1 MKKKTPKNRKLT
13 LTILLAGG
21 TAIILLVNILLINLA
36 YRTILQKRYLE
47 VVKEQLTDACEKMT
61 DAGFDSVALDAVEDD
76 GILILVYDTDSETL
90 LFDSR
95 DHSAGNVPSGST
107 TQVPS
112 ANPHRK
118 AVARLLSRI
127 NQNLPDGNGT
137 FFNDS
142 RPDFAPEEDSSQE
155 VTLYGRQD
163 SICFSLSCIVAPL
176 STAMELAIRLASYI
190 SFSVWV
196 ISLVLIIFIAQRV
209 VKSAREMSDTAQKI
223 ASLDFSKRCRPTIT
237 REITTVADSI
247 NAMSDQLQE
256 NITKLQ
262 DTNEQLVDEL
272 YERERQQK
280 LSTELISNLSHDLK
294 TPLAIVSGY
303 AEGLSDGIAKTPEQI
318 DRYSTTIFKETE
330 HMQVIVSKLL
340 AMSRLDAGE
349 TPLLPILFDV
359 RELTDDIVQS
369 FRLEIE
375 KEGLEVTFTG
385 KDALEIC
392 SDYECIRQVLTNY
405 IQNSI
410 YHINGGNQIRIRL
423 CKDAHY
429 GEIAI
434 ANSSAPFSEQALKQ
448 LWNKLY
454 RGDRARQRKHGEIG
468 LGLSIVKGNMER
480 LGQPYGVRNLEDE
493 GMVEFYIRLPLA
505 ETEEEDSL

>member
-1 MKKKTPKNRKLT
+1 MKAKKTKNFKLT

-21 TAIILLVNILLINLA
+21 TALILLVNIALINLG

-47 VVKEQLTDACEKMT
+47 VIKTQLTDACEEMK
-61 DAGFDSVALDAVEDD
+61 DGGFDHAVLDAIEDD
-76 GILILVYDTDSETL
+76 GILLLVYDEDSDTV

-95 DHSAGNVPSGST
+95 EHSSGD
-107 TQVPS
+107 TQDGS
-112 ANPHRK
+112 ATQRPPQNRHRK
-118 AVARLLSRI
+118 TIEQMISRI
-127 NQNLPDGNGT
+127 DQNLQDGNGT

-142 RPDFAPEEDSSQE
+142 QLNAGSEEDISRE
-155 VTLYGRQD
+155 ITLYGRQD
-163 SICFSLSCIVAPL
+163 NFFFSLSCIVSPL
-176 STAMELAIRLASYI
+176 STALKLAVRIASYI

-196 ISLVLIIFIAQRV
+196 ISLVLIIFIARRV

-223 ASLDFSKRCRPTIT
+223 AALDFSKRCRPTIT

-256 NITKLQ
+256 NISKLQ
-262 DTNEQLVDEL
+262 DTNEQLVGEL

-280 LSTELISNLSHDLK
+280 LNTELISNLSHDLK
-294 TPLAIVSGY
+294 TPLAIISGY

-330 HMQVIVSKLL
+330 HMRVIVSKLL
-340 AMSRLDAGE
+340 AMSRLEAGE

-375 KEGLEVTFTG
+375 KEGLEITFTG
-385 KDALEIC
+385 EDTLEVC

-410 YHINGGNQIRIRL
+410 YHINGGNRIRIRL
-423 CKDAHY
+423 CKDAHC

-434 ANSSAPFSEQALKQ
+434 ANSSAALSEQALEQ

-505 ETEEEDSL
+505 ETEEEERL